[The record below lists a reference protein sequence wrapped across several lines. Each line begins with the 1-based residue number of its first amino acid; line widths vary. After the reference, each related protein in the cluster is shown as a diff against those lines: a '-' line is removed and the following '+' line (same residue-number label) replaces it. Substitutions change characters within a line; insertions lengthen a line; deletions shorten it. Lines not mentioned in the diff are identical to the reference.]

1 MSAVSAR
8 VLDEAIAWQLCLGS
22 GDASSQDQQSFAG
35 WLAAHPDHARVWQQL
50 SCLDQQL
57 AGASATPARR
67 ALVRSSQNRRR
78 LGSTL
83 GTVLL
88 CGLALGLAALHR
100 PLGDYLADETTGSGE
115 IRSLILADR
124 TRLDLNSLSALDIDF
139 DGSERRLFLRSG
151 EVLIETGHDDPRP
164 FVVETA
170 QGRLRALGTRFLVR
184 REGEA
189 TRLIVLQS
197 AVAARPSSVPD
208 ERIVAA
214 GEQVLMS
221 ATHLGASEAAPLSAD
236 AWSRGM
242 LVVENQRLGDLLDQ
256 LGEYRTGY
264 LGVDPSIADLRI
276 SGSFPLRDSD
286 LALAALP
293 PSLPV
298 AIERHTDWWVRVV
311 PRSATQE
318 KSAGEK

>member
-8 VLDEAIAWQLCLGS
+8 VLDEAIAWQLCLGG
-22 GDASSQDQQSFAG
+22 GDVSSQVQLSFAG

-50 SCLDQQL
+50 SSLDQQL

-67 ALVRSSQNRRR
+67 ALLRTGQTRRR

-83 GTVLL
+83 GAMLL
-88 CGLALGLAALHR
+88 CGLALGLATLHR
-100 PLGDYLADETTGSGE
+100 PLGDYLADEITGNGE
-115 IRSLILADR
+115 IRSLVLADS
-124 TRLDLNSLSALDIDF
+124 TRLDLNSRSALDIDF

-151 EVLIETGHDDPRP
+151 EVLIQTGHDDARP

-184 REGEA
+184 REDDA

-197 AVAARPSSVPD
+197 AVAARPV
-208 ERIVAA
+208 RAA
-214 GEQVLMS
+214 KETNVIQQGQQVLM
-221 ATHLGASEAAPLSAD
+221 AADALGAVNAAPATAD
-236 AWSRGM
+236 AWTHGM
-242 LVVENQRLGDLLDQ
+242 LVVENMRLADLLEQ
-256 LGEYRTGY
+256 LGEYREGS
-264 LGVDPSIADLRI
+264 LSADPRVADLRI
-276 SGSFPLRDSD
+276 SGSFPLRNTD

-298 AIERHTDWWVRVV
+298 QIERRTDWWVRVV
-311 PRSATQE
+311 PAPVAE
-318 KSAGEK
+318 KP